1 MVQPNPTQPN
11 HNPDPEPGAAADPAG
26 GGGGRS
32 QCPRFGF
39 APPLKPSLLQIP
51 PLAAQSGPAGGS
63 LKQHSHPSFAALI
76 ANRGRTRR
84 ALLCLLVRT
93 EPSKGGTRWVPHPPL
108 PHLTLPA
115 LRMGRPHSGPPSFH
129 PSSERTKLSSDG
141 PRSRRPNAFLPDLH
155 KEKGLRRERGQETHR
170 GGAESTASPCRG
182 AEPRPGGQHG
192 EQPGGQRA
200 ERRGEGGA
208 AEPPLRADGSTH
220 GIPAAPPAVGRGSG
234 AGSPWLH
241 LQSLE
246 GSEAR
251 AEQSCWLGRL
261 CPHRPVPVPP
271 SHRPHRPP
279 LPSAHPV
286 PLSYRG
292 RAGV

>member
-1 MVQPNPTQPN
+1 MGVTESLRSEEAAGMVQPNPTQPN

-93 EPSKGGTRWVPHPPL
+93 EPSKGGTRWVPHPPR
-108 PHLTLPA
+108 PHPTLPA
-115 LRMGRPHSGPPSFH
+115 LRMGPPHSGPPSFH

-170 GGAESTASPCRG
+170 GGQKAQHRPAVVLSPG
-182 AEPRPGGQHG
+182 LG
-192 EQPGGQRA
+192 
-200 ERRGEGGA
+200 
-208 AEPPLRADGSTH
+208 GST
-220 GIPAAPPAVGRGSG
+220 GSSRG
-234 AGSPWLH
+234 
-241 LQSLE
+241 
-246 GSEAR
+246 GSERSDAGKEVQHLSVQGW
-251 AEQSCWLGRL
+251 EQRE
-261 CPHRPVPVPP
+261 V
-271 SHRPHRPP
+271 
-279 LPSAHPV
+279 LPSP
-286 PLSYRG
+286 R
-292 RAGV
+292 